1 MAMTMIT
8 KCIVGIDYSTSSPCI
23 CVSVKDD
30 YDFYYLSRIKKVT
43 GAIEFDH
50 GIMNGDL
57 MPKEFD
63 SKIEQYAFIANWAMD
78 VLSRYDIDNVWIEDY
93 AFAATG
99 KVFHIG
105 ENTGILKYR
114 LMKKEIPYHVVAPTT
129 VKSTT
134 VGKGNASKEDIIE
147 NFNRTFDTDIHEV
160 LDTKTLNPVS
170 DIADSYHICTY
181 GIQQSILENYN
192 T

>member
-1 MAMTMIT
+1 MTMNT

-30 YDFYYLSRIKKVT
+30 YDFYYLSRIKKVAR
-43 GAIEFDH
+43 AIEFDH

-63 SKIEQYAFIANWAMD
+63 SKIEQYAFIANWAID
-78 VLSRYDIDNVWIEDY
+78 VLSRYDIDIVWLEDY

-114 LMKKEIPYHVVAPTT
+114 LFKKEIPYNMVAPTT
-129 VKSTT
+129 VKSST
-134 VGKGNASKEDIIE
+134 VGKGNASKDEIID
-147 NFNRTFDTDIHEV
+147 NFNKIFHTNINDMLGT
-160 LDTKTLNPVS
+160 TTLNPTS

-181 GIQQSILENYN
+181 GIQQAILDNHN
-192 T
+192 V